1 MSLGSPLPPP
11 TVLARRVLLAGVTV
25 AVADMGWA
33 LLWAVGIRGVSPRKV
48 FQAVASGLLGPAAFQ
63 GEWRTALLGLLLH
76 TAIAFAWTLLFLLAL
91 VGWPGLR
98 ERVSTRR
105 GALLVGLLYGAGV
118 WILMDSVV
126 LPLSR
131 ARPTPPTALWFWLQL
146 LTHPFL
152 VGLPIVGVLA
162 GHAAPLRRVAPSA
175 TSGTGSGKSSSPSL
189 RN

>member
-1 MSLGSPLPPP
+1 MFPRSPLPPP
-11 TVLARRVLLAGVTV
+11 TVLARRVVLAGLTV

-33 LLWAVGIRGVSPRKV
+33 LLWAGGVHGVSPRRV
-48 FQAVASGLLGPAAFQ
+48 FQSVARGLLGPAAFE

-76 TAIAFAWTLLFLLAL
+76 TAIAFGWTLLFLLAL
-91 VGWPGLR
+91 AGWPGLR

-105 GALLVGLLYGAGV
+105 GALLVGLLYGAAV
-118 WILMDSVV
+118 WILMDGLV

-131 ARPTPPTALWFWLQL
+131 AQPTPPTALWFWLQL

-162 GHAAPLRRVAPSA
+162 GHAGPLRQVAPSA
-175 TSGTGSGKSSSPSL
+175 TSGSGAPQSSSRSL